1 MKQII
6 LVFLFIL
13 ISQINL
19 SAQDLMVMRNK
30 NSDTLKV
37 KVILISSEKIKYKTW
52 PVDSTMPSFEELK
65 SRVRKIVFSNGKEI
79 KFYEDDFTNPTNYS
93 NQNKMAIK
101 ISPFSWL
108 LGFTSISFEK
118 NIKPGTSYETSLG
131 IIGAGFNNKY
141 FDYPSGAFLKV
152 GYKFINRPDYHMNG
166 MRYMHILKG
175 SYIKPELIGV
185 YYGNSQNSNEVNVTG
200 LCGMLNI
207 GKQWVYD
214 DAFCV
219 DIFAGLGIGK
229 KNVKIKYNSTSIL
242 DYGMGYLPYGFYAN
256 PDSEA
261 NVNLCF
267 TTGIKIGMLF
277 GK

>member
-1 MKQII
+1 MKK
-6 LVFLFIL
+6 LYLLFLLCFCF
-13 ISQINL
+13 QMKL
-19 SAQDLMVMRNK
+19 SAQDLMIMRNAK
-30 NSDTLKV
+30 SDTLKI

-65 SRVRKIVFSNGKEI
+65 SRVRKIVFSNGQEI
-79 KFYEDDFTNPTNYS
+79 KFYEDDFTDPTNYS
-93 NQNKMAIK
+93 SQNKMAIK
-101 ISPFSWL
+101 VSPFSWL
-108 LGFTSISFEK
+108 LGFTTISFEK
-118 NIKPGTSYETSLG
+118 NIKPGKSYETSLG
-131 IIGAGFNNKY
+131 LIGAGFNNKY

-175 SYIKPELIGV
+175 SYVKPEIIGV
-185 YYGNSQNSNEVNVTG
+185 YYGNSKNSKEVNVSG

-214 DAFCV
+214 DVLCV

-229 KNVKIKYNSTSIL
+229 KRLKVNQNLGSIY
-242 DYGMGYLPYGFYAN
+242 DYGMGVMPYGFFSAPN
-256 PDSEA
+256 EDAS
-261 NVNLCF
+261 VSLCY